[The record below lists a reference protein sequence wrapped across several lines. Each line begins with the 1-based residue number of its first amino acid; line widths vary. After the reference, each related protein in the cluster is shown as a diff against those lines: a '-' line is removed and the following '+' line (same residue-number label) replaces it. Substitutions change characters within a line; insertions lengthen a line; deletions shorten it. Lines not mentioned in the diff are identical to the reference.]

1 MSTTT
6 AWNTATGSL
15 LRASGL
21 RAAYST
27 GGTSEV
33 VAVDDVTVEVR
44 EGEVLG
50 IAGESGCGKSTLGA
64 VLSLTHR
71 APLYVKSGELEV
83 DGETIQL
90 GAGHEPPRL
99 WRGKV
104 VSLLP
109 QGAMNSLSPTLRI
122 RDFAHD
128 VIRAHEPSVRRDDA
142 LDRTRERLTQL
153 GLPGRVLDHYPH
165 QLSGGMKQRVVTV
178 LSTLL
183 DPKLLIADEPTSALD
198 VSSQRTLIE
207 LLRDMLEQRIIS
219 GVIFVTHDLPV
230 LNTVADRIAIMYAGK
245 VVEVGAAQEV
255 INRPW
260 HPYSGALLQSVLVP
274 EPQVRRRRVS
284 GIAGA
289 PPNLANPPK
298 ACRFHP
304 RCSFA
309 MDICHEEDPPQVG
322 DDRRY
327 AACWWAQDNPGKSM
341 LTEVAR

>member
-1 MSTTT
+1 MSATTT
-6 AWNTATGSL
+6 WGTTTGSL
-15 LRASGL
+15 LRASSL

-27 GGTSEV
+27 GGDTEV
-33 VAVDDVTVEVR
+33 MAVDDVSIDVR

-50 IAGESGCGKSTLGA
+50 IAGESGSGKSTLGA

-71 APLYVKSGELEV
+71 PPLHVRSGELEV
-83 DGETIQL
+83 EGETVRL
-90 GAGHEPPRL
+90 GAGQEPPRL

-109 QGAMNSLSPTLRI
+109 QGAMNSISPTLRI
-122 RDFAHD
+122 RDFAFD
-128 VIRAHEPSVRRDDA
+128 VIRAHEPGAKRADA
-142 LDRTRERLTQL
+142 IDRTRERLTQL
-153 GLPGRVLDHYPH
+153 SLPARVLDYYPH

-198 VSSQRTLIE
+198 VSSQRILIE
-207 LLRDMLEQRIIS
+207 MLRDMLDQRIIS

-245 VVEVGAAQEV
+245 VVEIGAAQEI
-255 INRPW
+255 INRAW

-274 EPQVRRRRVS
+274 EPQVRRRRVA
-284 GIAGA
+284 GIPGS
-289 PPNLANPPK
+289 PPNLANPPQ

-304 RCSFA
+304 RCPMA
-309 MDICHEEDPPQVG
+309 MEICHQEDPPQVG
-322 DDRRY
+322 DDRRFSL
-327 AACWWAQDNPGKSM
+327 CWWSKDNPGKSV
-341 LTEVAR
+341 LSEVTR